1 MQAVCLKVRPKRVG
15 ARAAGSCLEVGG
27 AALTVLRQSN
37 HVAQTDLLFGQI
49 RRRGVRVPVS
59 AGVGAITRG

>member
-1 MQAVCLKVRPKRVG
+1 MG

-27 AALTVLRQSN
+27 AVLTVLWQSD
-37 HVAQTDLLFGQI
+37 HVAQTNLLFGQI

-59 AGVGAITRG
+59 AGAGAVSRW

>member
-1 MQAVCLKVRPKRVG
+1 MG

-27 AALTVLRQSN
+27 AGLKVLRLID

-59 AGVGAITRG
+59 AGVGAIMRS

>member
-1 MQAVCLKVRPKRVG
+1 MG

-27 AALTVLRQSN
+27 AGLTVFRGSG
-37 HVAQTDLLFGQI
+37 HVAQTNLLFGQI

-59 AGVGAITRG
+59 AGAGAIRRS